1 MNKVKQFQITILTF
15 LLLFFIGAT
24 LLRIVNLISLDPAE
38 LYGYGFILYGI
49 ATVYTTFGE
58 ENRTV
63 LFIGSVVFLVGIAI
77 SLPVHFDIIG
87 ISHLYIPAAVL
98 IGGISLL
105 IVYIDDLKNK
115 VILTGAV
122 ILIIAGIVLIFI
134 SGKIYGTTFLKSIPD
149 FIAVYWP
156 VLLIAA
162 GITYILKR

>member
-1 MNKVKQFQITILTF
+1 MDKVKHFQITILTF

-24 LLRIVNLISLDPAE
+24 LLRIVNLISLAPAE

-63 LFIGSVVFLVGIAI
+63 LFLGSVVFLVGITI
-77 SLPVHFDIIG
+77 SLPIHFDIIG
-87 ISHLYIPAAVL
+87 ISHLYIPAALL

-105 IVYIDDLKNK
+105 IVYIDDFKNT
-115 VILTGAV
+115 VIFAGAI
-122 ILIIAGIVLIFI
+122 ILILAGILLIII
-134 SGKIYGTTFLKSIPD
+134 SEKIYGTVFLKSIFD
-149 FIAVYWP
+149 FIVEYWP